1 MSILKLRADVL
12 SVAQETEQE
21 EFMKGIIGRKVGMMQ
36 LFDETGKAIPV
47 TVISAGPCKVT
58 EIRTQEKDGYTAVQ
72 MGFGEIKENKVK
84 KPVAGFYKKINV
96 SPMRVLREFRANDT
110 KGFEIGQEIK
120 ASIFEA
126 GQYVDVVGTS
136 IGKGFAGGIKR
147 HHFNGGPK
155 THGSMSHRKPCS
167 GGATDAARTIKGTRK
182 PGHMGNERVTAQGL
196 KVVRVDG
203 EKNLIIVKG
212 AVPGAK
218 KGLLMIKESVINKK

>member
-1 MSILKLRADVL
+1 
-12 SVAQETEQE
+12 
-21 EFMKGIIGRKVGMMQ
+21 MKGIIGRKVGMMQ

-72 MGFGEIKENKVK
+72 MGFGEVKENKVK
-84 KPVAGFYKKINV
+84 KPVAGFYKKIKV

-110 KGFEIGQEIK
+110 KGFEVGQEIK
-120 ASIFEA
+120 ASIFEV

-196 KVVRVDG
+196 KVVRVDD

>member
-1 MSILKLRADVL
+1 
-12 SVAQETEQE
+12 
-21 EFMKGIIGRKVGMMQ
+21 MKGIIGRKVGMMQ

-72 MGFGEIKENKVK
+72 MGFGEVKENKVK
-84 KPVAGFYKKINV
+84 KPVAGFYKKIKV
-96 SPMRVLREFRANDT
+96 SPMRVLREFRAKDT
-110 KGFEIGQEIK
+110 TGFEVGQEIK

>member
-1 MSILKLRADVL
+1 
-12 SVAQETEQE
+12 
-21 EFMKGIIGRKVGMMQ
+21 MKGIIGRKVGMMQ

-72 MGFGEIKENKVK
+72 MGFGEVKEKKVK

-203 EKNLIIVKG
+203 DKNLIIVKG

>member
-1 MSILKLRADVL
+1 
-12 SVAQETEQE
+12 
-21 EFMKGIIGRKVGMMQ
+21 MKGIIGRKVGMMQ

-72 MGFGEIKENKVK
+72 MGFGEVKEKKVK

-196 KVVRVDG
+196 KVVRVDD

>member
-1 MSILKLRADVL
+1 
-12 SVAQETEQE
+12 
-21 EFMKGIIGRKVGMMQ
+21 MKGIIGRKVGMMQ

-72 MGFGEIKENKVK
+72 MGFGEVKENKVK

>member
-1 MSILKLRADVL
+1 
-12 SVAQETEQE
+12 
-21 EFMKGIIGRKVGMMQ
+21 MKGIIGRKVGMMQ

-72 MGFGEIKENKVK
+72 MGFGEVKEKKVK

-110 KGFEIGQEIK
+110 KGFEVGQEIK
-120 ASIFEA
+120 ASIFEV

-203 EKNLIIVKG
+203 DKNLIIVKG

>member
-72 MGFGEIKENKVK
+72 MGFGEVKEKKVK

-196 KVVRVDG
+196 KVVRVDD

>member
-1 MSILKLRADVL
+1 
-12 SVAQETEQE
+12 
-21 EFMKGIIGRKVGMMQ
+21 MKGIIGRKVGMMQ

-47 TVISAGPCKVT
+47 TVISAGPCTVT
-58 EIRTQEKDGYTAVQ
+58 EIRTQEKDGYTDVQ
-72 MGFGEIKENKVK
+72 MGFGEVKENKVN

-96 SPMRVLREFRANDT
+96 SPMKVLREFRANDT
-110 KGFEIGQEIK
+110 KGFEVGQEIK

>member
-1 MSILKLRADVL
+1 
-12 SVAQETEQE
+12 
-21 EFMKGIIGRKVGMMQ
+21 
-36 LFDETGKAIPV
+36 
-47 TVISAGPCKVT
+47 
-58 EIRTQEKDGYTAVQ
+58 
-72 MGFGEIKENKVK
+72 MGFGEVKENKVN
-84 KPVAGFYKKINV
+84 KPVAGFYKKIKV
-96 SPMRVLREFRANDT
+96 SPMKVLREFRANDT
-110 KGFEIGQEIK
+110 KGFEVGQEIK
-120 ASIFEA
+120 ASIFEV

-196 KVVRVDG
+196 KVVRVDD

>member
-1 MSILKLRADVL
+1 
-12 SVAQETEQE
+12 
-21 EFMKGIIGRKVGMMQ
+21 MKGIIGRKVGMMQ

-72 MGFGEIKENKVK
+72 MGFGEVKENKVN

-96 SPMRVLREFRANDT
+96 SPMKVLREFRANDT

-196 KVVRVDG
+196 KVVRVDD
-203 EKNLIIVKG
+203 EKNLIIVRG

>member
-1 MSILKLRADVL
+1 
-12 SVAQETEQE
+12 
-21 EFMKGIIGRKVGMMQ
+21 MKGIIGRKVGMMQ

-72 MGFGEIKENKVK
+72 MGFGEVKENKVN

-110 KGFEIGQEIK
+110 KGFEVGQEIK

-196 KVVRVDG
+196 KVVRVDD

>member
-1 MSILKLRADVL
+1 
-12 SVAQETEQE
+12 
-21 EFMKGIIGRKVGMMQ
+21 MKGIIGRKVGMMQ

-147 HHFNGGPK
+147 HH
-155 THGSMSHRKPCS
+155 
-167 GGATDAARTIKGTRK
+167 
-182 PGHMGNERVTAQGL
+182 L
-196 KVVRVDG
+196 
-203 EKNLIIVKG
+203 
-212 AVPGAK
+212 
-218 KGLLMIKESVINKK
+218 

>member
-1 MSILKLRADVL
+1 
-12 SVAQETEQE
+12 
-21 EFMKGIIGRKVGMMQ
+21 MKGIIGRKVGMMQ

-72 MGFGEIKENKVK
+72 MGFGEVKENKVK

-110 KGFEIGQEIK
+110 KGFEVGQEIK
-120 ASIFEA
+120 ASIFEV

>member
-1 MSILKLRADVL
+1 
-12 SVAQETEQE
+12 
-21 EFMKGIIGRKVGMMQ
+21 MKGIIGRKVGMMQ

-72 MGFGEIKENKVK
+72 MGFGEVKEKKVK

-110 KGFEIGQEIK
+110 KGFEVGQEIK

-196 KVVRVDG
+196 KVVRVDD

>member
-1 MSILKLRADVL
+1 
-12 SVAQETEQE
+12 
-21 EFMKGIIGRKVGMMQ
+21 MKGIIGRKVGMMQ

>member
-1 MSILKLRADVL
+1 ML

-72 MGFGEIKENKVK
+72 MGFGEVKENKVN

-196 KVVRVDG
+196 KVVRVDD

>member
-1 MSILKLRADVL
+1 
-12 SVAQETEQE
+12 
-21 EFMKGIIGRKVGMMQ
+21 MKGIIGRKVGMMQ

-203 EKNLIIVKG
+203 DKNLIIVKG

>member
-1 MSILKLRADVL
+1 
-12 SVAQETEQE
+12 
-21 EFMKGIIGRKVGMMQ
+21 MKGIIGRKVGMMQ

-72 MGFGEIKENKVK
+72 MGFGEVKENKVK

-96 SPMRVLREFRANDT
+96 SPMRVLREFRAKDT
-110 KGFEIGQEIK
+110 TGFEVGQEIN

>member
-1 MSILKLRADVL
+1 
-12 SVAQETEQE
+12 
-21 EFMKGIIGRKVGMMQ
+21 MKGIIGRKVGMMQ

-167 GGATDAARTIKGTRK
+167 GGADTWATK
-182 PGHMGNERVTAQGL
+182 ELQL
-196 KVVRVDG
+196 KVLR
-203 EKNLIIVKG
+203 L
-212 AVPGAK
+212 
-218 KGLLMIKESVINKK
+218 

>member
-1 MSILKLRADVL
+1 
-12 SVAQETEQE
+12 
-21 EFMKGIIGRKVGMMQ
+21 MKGIIGRKVGMMQ

-72 MGFGEIKENKVK
+72 MGFGEVKENKVN

-110 KGFEIGQEIK
+110 KGFEVGQEIK

-203 EKNLIIVKG
+203 DKNLIIVKG

>member
-1 MSILKLRADVL
+1 
-12 SVAQETEQE
+12 
-21 EFMKGIIGRKVGMMQ
+21 MKGIIGRKVGMMQ

-72 MGFGEIKENKVK
+72 MGFGEVKENKVK
-84 KPVAGFYKKINV
+84 KPVAGFYKKIKV

-110 KGFEIGQEIK
+110 KGFEVGQEIK
-120 ASIFEA
+120 ASIFEV

-203 EKNLIIVKG
+203 DKNLIIVKG

>member
-1 MSILKLRADVL
+1 
-12 SVAQETEQE
+12 
-21 EFMKGIIGRKVGMMQ
+21 MKGIIGRKVGMMQ

-72 MGFGEIKENKVK
+72 MGFGEVKENKVK

-110 KGFEIGQEIK
+110 KGFEVGQEIK
-120 ASIFEA
+120 ASIFEV

-203 EKNLIIVKG
+203 DKNLIIVKG

>member
-1 MSILKLRADVL
+1 
-12 SVAQETEQE
+12 
-21 EFMKGIIGRKVGMMQ
+21 MKGIIGRKVGMMQ

-72 MGFGEIKENKVK
+72 MGFGEVKENKVN

-96 SPMRVLREFRANDT
+96 SPMKVLREFRANDT
-110 KGFEIGQEIK
+110 KGFEVGQEIK

-196 KVVRVDG
+196 KVVRVDD

>member
-1 MSILKLRADVL
+1 VL

-72 MGFGEIKENKVK
+72 MGFGEVKENKVN

-96 SPMRVLREFRANDT
+96 SPMKVLREFRANDT
-110 KGFEIGQEIK
+110 KGFEVGQEIK

-196 KVVRVDG
+196 KVVRGDD

>member
-1 MSILKLRADVL
+1 
-12 SVAQETEQE
+12 
-21 EFMKGIIGRKVGMMQ
+21 MKGIIGRKVGMMQ

-72 MGFGEIKENKVK
+72 MGFGEVKENKVK

-96 SPMRVLREFRANDT
+96 SPMKVLREFRANDT